1 MRSKSLQAIITD
13 AESVFDT
20 DVWKNEIQ
28 TKIVNKEVVRG
39 LYNDFLEDPL
49 SFKFDVLWVLDGT
62 TMLNYLWFL
71 IE

>member
-1 MRSKSLQAIITD
+1 M
-13 AESVFDT
+13 FDT
-20 DVWKNEIQ
+20 DVWKDEIQ
-28 TKIVNKEVVRG
+28 TKKVNKEVVRG
-39 LYNDFLEDPL
+39 LYDDFLEDPL